1 MSKMLRL
8 PNGFGNISK
17 MSGNRRKPYR
27 ARVCVTCKLNTQT
40 ERIEQKYKNIGYYL
54 SYEEAL
60 TALVEYHKNP
70 YDIDASKITFKEVYE
85 KWSEEHFKKVS
96 QSNVQGYTAAYKLCT
111 NIDNMIF
118 TAIRL
123 AALQAIVDDC
133 GKNYPTLRKLKV
145 LFNMMYGWAL
155 KNDVCAKD
163 YSDFVDIIQY
173 KDKNPDKIDRIPFTD
188 DEIKT
193 IWKWSTKNEYVSSIL
208 MMIYSGVRIGE
219 IRELKKCN
227 VHLEERYFF
236 IEKSKT
242 PAGIRNVPIAK
253 KILPFFEYWMKKESK
268 CDFLI
273 TTREGR
279 YFYDRNYRDSYWKPI
294 IEEMKLQGDHL
305 PHDCRHTCVS
315 LLTKAG
321 IDERVI
327 KKIVGHA
334 GKGVTEIVYT
344 HFEMEQL
351 LEAIDKI

>member
-1 MSKMLRL
+1 MAKMLRL

-17 MSGNRRKPYR
+17 MSGNRRNPYR
-27 ARVCVTCKLNTQT
+27 ARVCVSCKLNKET
-40 ERIEQKYKNIGYYL
+40 ERIEQKYKNIGYYV
-54 SYEEAL
+54 SYEDAL

-70 YDIDASKITFKEVYE
+70 YDIDASKITFKEVFE
-85 KWSEEHFKKVS
+85 KWSGEHFSKVS

-111 NIDNMIF
+111 DIDSMIF
-118 TAIRL
+118 TDIRL
-123 AALQAIVDDC
+123 AHLQAIVDDC

-145 LFNMMYGWAL
+145 LYNMMYGWAL

-163 YSDFVDIIQY
+163 YSAFVDIIQY
-173 KDKNPDKIDRIPFTD
+173 KDKNPDKIDRIPFTE
-188 DEIKT
+188 DETKT
-193 IWKWSTKNEYVSSIL
+193 IWKWSTKNEYVSVIL

-219 IRELKKCN
+219 LRELKKCN

-236 IEKSKT
+236 VEKSKT

-253 KILPFFEYWMKKESK
+253 KILPFFEYWMKKENK

-279 YFYDRNYRDSYWKPI
+279 YFYDRNYRDSYWKPAVQ
-294 IEEMKLQGDHL
+294 EMGLQGEHL

-321 IDERVI
+321 IDERII

-344 HFEMEQL
+344 HFEMQQL